1 MLNRSKP
8 SLLAWALFAIVT
20 ALALFDLANDLAN
33 HPAGDSL
40 LSALADSLVL
50 ALLVIEFA
58 FLAALIVSR
67 QPRNVIGWLM
77 MAVPLAFIM
86 DYFSRSYLEQF
97 PTPPAEATALLFIAV
112 VFNNITWLFF
122 IFPLLFTVLLFPDG
136 RPPSPRW
143 RWFLVFGL
151 GLWSFLILFIL
162 ALPSFSLVENEE
174 WIIAN
179 PIAILPAGLELL
191 VVAEALVFPSLIILT
206 LLCVA
211 APFVRYRRVSGVQ
224 REQIKWLLYACGL
237 FALTYLPNFFFTDET
252 GAPLVNSLGWMFD
265 LAVMTIP
272 AAIAIAILRY
282 RLYDI
287 DVIIRKT
294 LLYGALTGL
303 LALVYFGSVV
313 LLQGLF
319 EAITGQSSPI
329 IIVISTLLIA
339 ALFAPLRRR
348 LQRAI
353 DRRFFRQKYD
363 AQRVLA
369 QFAETA
375 RDEVEL
381 ETLTA
386 ELLRVTHETVQ
397 PENVSIWLRER
408 QS

>member
-1 MLNRSKP
+1 MKRSKA
-8 SLLAWALFAIVT
+8 SLLAWALFAIITAITLFSMVD
-20 ALALFDLANDLAN
+20 ALANRPTGDNLLNVVNDLLFAF
-33 HPAGDSL
+33 
-40 LSALADSLVL
+40 LAV
-50 ALLVIEFA
+50 EFA
-58 FLAALIVSR
+58 FIAALIVSR

-77 MAVPLAFIM
+77 MGPAVMLVLDFLA
-86 DYFSRSYLEQF
+86 RSYLEQF
-97 PTPPAEATALLFIAV
+97 PTAPAGPTLPLMLAVYFSNLGWLL
-112 VFNNITWLFF
+112 L
-122 IFPLLFTVLLFPDG
+122 IFPLFFTMLLFPDG
-136 RPPSPRW
+136 RLPSPRW
-143 RWFLVFGL
+143 RWIPVAGL
-151 GLWSFLILFIL
+151 GMCAFLILFGLISPTWT
-162 ALPSFSLVENEE
+162 LPDNSDWVVT
-174 WIIAN
+174 N
-179 PIAILPAGLELL
+179 PIGFLPAGVEFPDT
-191 VVAEALVFPSLIILT
+191 AWFIALIALT
-206 LLCVA
+206 LLCAA
-211 APFVRYRRVSGVQ
+211 APFVRYRRATGVE
-224 REQIKWLLYACGL
+224 REQIKWLFYACGL
-237 FALTYLPNFFFTDET
+237 FVVFYVPN
-252 GAPLVNSLGWMFD
+252 GFD
-265 LAVMTIP
+265 LGGTNTILRTIHGILFVLSIMAIP
-272 AAIAIAILRY
+272 AAIAVAILRY

-319 EAITGQSSPI
+319 EALTGQSSPI
-329 IIVISTLLIA
+329 VIVISTLLIA

-386 ELLRVTHETVQ
+386 ELLRVTRETVQ
-397 PENVSIWLRER
+397 PESVTIWLRGR